1 VLNITDALTDVQL
14 FDVTG
19 RVVYANSVVEATI
32 DLSNLANGTY
42 FLVAN
47 KEGQLISTKV
57 VKY

>member
-1 VLNITDALTDVQL
+1 VRL

-19 RVVYANSVVEATI
+19 RVVYENSTVEATI